1 MGGMAAMASAP
12 CSWAWAA
19 SSRLSAVLLQ
29 ATWAMTVSFPFAS
42 AITFS
47 STSLRSATLW

>member
-1 MGGMAAMASAP
+1 MGGMAAMASTPWA
-12 CSWAWAA
+12 SAWAA

-29 ATWAMTVSFPFAS
+29 ATWAMTVSLPLAT

>member
-1 MGGMAAMASAP
+1 MASTP
-12 CSWAWAA
+12 RDWAWAA

-29 ATWAMTVSFPFAS
+29 ATWAMTVSLPPTS

-47 STSLRSATLW
+47 RVSFRSATL